1 MNVYKKKQVLW
12 MYVNTDLD
20 PYDIA
25 DQLNIKRKDVIRLL
39 QQTTSLPPNN
49 DELACNNCTPGFLDY
64 LRGCGHGI

>member
-1 MNVYKKKQVLW
+1 MNVYKKRQVLS

-39 QQTTSLPPNN
+39 DQTISLPANN

-64 LRGCGHGI
+64 LKERGHGV